1 MKAPGFWFNPPSRPG
16 WVSHVLA
23 PASAIWRLGAQ
34 WRQARA
40 TPVKAPIPVL
50 CVGNLTAGG
59 AGKSPMV
66 AALLQRLSDRGVL
79 AHIVTRGYGGRIEGP
94 HLVDEATDTAADV
107 GDEPLM
113 LAGYGSVWVARD
125 RAAGVRAAAEAGA
138 KVAILDDGFQN
149 PALAK
154 DASIIMVDAG
164 QGFGNGRVI
173 PAGPLREPVDRGLA
187 RADLVVLVGDAT
199 ARDRVVSDW
208 PALAQIPVVGA
219 AMIPQKTGLALDQAN
234 VIAFAGIG
242 RPEKFFQ
249 TLREMGAGL
258 VATHGF
264 ADHQVY
270 DAKILQR
277 LVREAREANAILVTT
292 EKDAVRL
299 PEAYRSQ
306 AFTVQIRMEPE
317 DWAQIDQILHRLC
330 ADVTTSAP

>member
-1 MKAPGFWFNPPSRPG
+1 MKAPRFWSDSPDRPG
-16 WVSHVLA
+16 LLSALLW
-23 PASAIWRLGAQ
+23 PASVIWQLGSRL
-34 WRQARA
+34 RQARA
-40 TPVKAPIPVL
+40 NPEKTPIPVL

-66 AALLQRLSDRGVL
+66 AALVQHCAERGVL
-79 AHIVTRGYGGRIEGP
+79 AHIVSRGYGGRIEGP
-94 HLVDEATDTAADV
+94 HLVDEATDTAIDV

-138 KVAILDDGFQN
+138 KIAILDDGFQN
-149 PALAK
+149 PNLFK

-173 PAGPLREPVDRGLA
+173 PAGPLREPVEQGLS
-187 RADLVVLVGDAT
+187 RADLVVVVGPRQ
-199 ARDRVVSDW
+199 ARDKALIDW
-208 PALAQIPVVGA
+208 PVLAMVPVLGA
-219 AMIPQKTGLALDQAN
+219 ELVPQKTGLALDHAR

-249 TLREMGAGL
+249 TLRDIGADIA
-258 VATHGF
+258 ATHEF

-270 DAKILQR
+270 DSKILQR
-277 LVREAREANAILVTT
+277 LVREAREANAMLVTT

-299 PEAYRSQ
+299 PD
-306 AFTVQIRMEPE
+306 AFRDQVFWLPIRLEPE
-317 DWAQIDQILHRLC
+317 DWSPIDEILNRLFPGIG
-330 ADVTTSAP
+330 TESP